1 MNDSMKLYY
10 GNESHEFSLVPSNK
24 NEVVYDANQGG
35 KDIKIKDG
43 DNHVFRVR
51 IRTTSTKAPK
61 REYVYVDIYIND
73 VLLLPLSMSCRKAD
87 IRYHFGEH
95 EVVFQQWGAGQTK
108 NRSAHTIMQ
117 KDRDVKWDAL
127 LSKICYICNNYERWI
142 VQEMEQLIV
151 LLETNHKNKFWD
163 ISRFIEMARCYEVLA
178 PSVIPVIHNFV
189 DKYSFSAMKNII
201 DFISDHEIQITDMQD
216 KIKCG
221 DIIWNYIKDYTLGHM
236 FNKIELQNSN
246 NGLFKPLQH

>member
-1 MNDSMKLYY
+1 MDDNMKLYFDMD
-10 GNESHEFSLVPSNK
+10 SHVFSLMPINSNK
-24 NEVVYDANQGG
+24 VVFDTNQGEIDVKLVG
-35 KDIKIKDG
+35 HRG
-43 DNHVFRVR
+43 DVFRIR
-51 IRTTSTKAPK
+51 IRRIGTKAPK
-61 REYVYVDIYIND
+61 KEYVYADIIIND
-73 VLLLPLSMSCRKAD
+73 VPLLPLSLACRKAY
-87 IRYHFGEH
+87 IHYHFGEH
-95 EVVFQQWGAGQTK
+95 EITFQQWGAGQTK

-117 KDRDVKWDAL
+117 KDRDVKWHAL

-201 DFISDHEIQITDMQD
+201 DFISDHEMQITDMQD

-236 FNKIELQNSN
+236 FNKIELQNAD